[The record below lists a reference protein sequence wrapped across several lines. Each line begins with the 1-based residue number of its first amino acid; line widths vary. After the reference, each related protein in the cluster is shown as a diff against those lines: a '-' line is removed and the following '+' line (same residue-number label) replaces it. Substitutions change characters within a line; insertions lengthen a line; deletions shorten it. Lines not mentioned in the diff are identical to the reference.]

1 MKILAVIQKSLRE
14 QSRQIWVVLLT
25 ISMAPFFVG
34 IYYLMWETTKPSL
47 DIELVNLDKGF
58 EGMNHGQTITR
69 LIQDMPPDSI
79 PIKFRISDNQSVAL
93 NKIRNKKSDAILI
106 LPEDFSEAVQKLA
119 RGEEARVPFEISGD
133 LSDINYMLAAT
144 FTYEL
149 IVSFINESTGL
160 IPIYEFRETP
170 VGSSGELDEFDMYVP
185 GLIILSIVMLMF
197 TAAIAFVREP
207 EQRTMIRL
215 KLSHITNWEF
225 ISGVSIVQIVIG
237 FISVFLTLAMAAV
250 LGFEFNGSWG
260 SFLLVTTLTCL
271 SIIGFSLIV
280 AAVTRTVNQ
289 VLVAG
294 NFPLFLFMFFTGAM
308 MPIHGPTLFSFASYD
323 FTLPGLMS
331 PYHAVNA
338 LKKISI
344 FQASLGDVWPELTC
358 LIGLTIIYFLIGG
371 WMYRRQHLKL
381 L

>member
-14 QSRQIWVVLLT
+14 QSRQFWVVLLT

-34 IYYLMWETTKPSL
+34 IYYLMWESTKPSL
-47 DIELVNLDKGF
+47 DIELVNLDQGF
-58 EGMNHGQTITR
+58 EGMEYGETIVQIIRDT
-69 LIQDMPPDSI
+69 PSDSL
-79 PIKFRISDNQSVAL
+79 PIKFKISDDKSAAL
-93 NKIRNKKSDAILI
+93 EKIMNKKSEAILI
-106 LPEDFSEAVQKLA
+106 LPEDFSEALHKLA
-119 RGEEARVPFEISGD
+119 QGGQARVPFEISGD

-149 IVSFINESTGL
+149 IVTFINENTGL

-170 VGSSGELDEFDMYVP
+170 VGSSGDLDEFDMYVP

-215 KLSHITNWEF
+215 KLSHIRNWEF
-225 ISGVSIVQIVIG
+225 ISGVSIVQIVVG
-237 FISVFLTLAMAAV
+237 FVSVFLTLAMAAI

-260 SFLLVTTLTCL
+260 NFLLVTTLTCL

-289 VLVAG
+289 VLVVG

-308 MPIHGPTLFSFASYD
+308 MPVHGPTLFTFASYD

-358 LIGLTIIYFLIGG
+358 LIGTTILYFLVGG
-371 WMYRRQHLKL
+371 WLYRRQHLKL

>member
-1 MKILAVIQKSLRE
+1 MKILAVIRKSLSE
-14 QSRQIWVVLLT
+14 QARQIWIVLLT

-34 IYYLMWETTKPSL
+34 IYFLMWESTKPSL
-47 DIELVNLDKGF
+47 DIELVNLDEGF
-58 EGMNHGQTITR
+58 EGIDYGNIVTQMIM
-69 LIQDMPPDSI
+69 DKSPDSM
-79 PIKFRISDNQSVAL
+79 PIKFHLSEHRSKAL
-93 NKIRNKKSDAILI
+93 EQIRNKKSEAILL
-106 LPEDFSEAVQKLA
+106 LPEDFSEALTMLT
-119 RGEEARVPFEISGD
+119 RGEETQVPFEISGD

-149 IVSFINESTGL
+149 IVSYITENTGVV
-160 IPIYEFRETP
+160 PIYEFRETP
-170 VGSSGELDEFDMYVP
+170 VGISGELDEFDLYVP

-207 EQRTMIRL
+207 EQRTMVRL
-215 KLSHITNWEF
+215 KLSHIKNWEF
-225 ISGVSIVQIVIG
+225 ISGVSLVQIAVG
-237 FISVFLTLAMAAV
+237 FISVFLTLAMASA
-250 LGFEFNGSWG
+250 LGFEFHGSWG

-280 AAVTRTVNQ
+280 AAITRTVNQ
-289 VLVAG
+289 VLVVG

-344 FQASLGDVWPELTC
+344 YQASLVDVWPELSC
-358 LIGLTIIYFLIGG
+358 LVGITIIYFLVGG
-371 WMYRRQHLKL
+371 WLYRRQHLRL